1 MELDLTNA
9 LKIHTNY
16 NFKKYRG
23 QELIQEI
30 NTHNLITDL
39 MFNSMIKD
47 ISIYFQTFRNLLLG
61 NGTTEPTATDTTLTS
76 LLWQKYWEPIDSQI
90 DNDATSISLTQT
102 YEIPADTKYVGE
114 ITECGLGYAYGSEYI
129 KTHALLRDTEGNP
142 ISINKTDLD
151 RLLITVQLV
160 FKFTVPE
167 GVFLVNLRYSPLY
180 YCLETNFVTVKPLS
194 SYKAHDSD
202 KALVIQHAY
211 LSQDY
216 QEVLDNGVRGYCHG
230 DYGCLYSAG
239 CNNGAL
245 ATEEPPQAT
254 IPAERTKNFKGR
266 IGDTYIVGEYV
277 AYVKAIIFLGLFV
290 IPLPNEK
297 YFPEYTMSDINV
309 GIGDGITT
317 EFINPLNYFK
327 KDTDK
332 IYKNGI
338 LLTRDVDYT
347 ITHNNNRQGLVEL
360 FASTDAR
367 ISGGLQDTTGRYS
380 PLFRPQPFTLGYP
393 YSNNYVWKMPPV
405 IYAFDTENPLFLD
418 MQQPVDVNYFRI
430 GKGHRNNAKYSLY
443 YKENEESEYV
453 LLTSFIKTSDLFEQ
467 YFNKVVA
474 QYFKVTIEAASGTNN
489 VDSYALQG
497 TVSSAGSNGTY
508 SSTYCFPKD
517 YSSLSNP
524 NNFCVL
530 GYRDEGKIIFTTPPA
545 QDDIITMEVTMDLPM
560 KNKNNVI
567 DYDFTLTF

>member
-39 MFNSMIKD
+39 MFNSMMVNTST
-47 ISIYFQTFRNLLLG
+47 SIQSFRHLLLG

-76 LLWQKYWEPIDSQI
+76 LLWQKYWEPTNSQI

-102 YEIPADTKYVGE
+102 YEIPADTKYIGE
-114 ITECGLGYAYGSEYI
+114 ITECGLGYGHAVQYL
-129 KTHALLRDTEGNP
+129 KTHALLRDAEGNP

-151 RLLITVQLV
+151 RLLITIQLV

-180 YCLETNFVTVKPLS
+180 YCLDPRFVNVS
-194 SYKAHDSD
+194 SLTSFKEKNSD
-202 KALVIQHAY
+202 KASSIQHAY

-216 QEVLDNGVRGYCHG
+216 QEVLDNGARGYSHNYEWG
-230 DYGCLYSAG
+230 YLYSAG

-245 ATEEPPQAT
+245 ATEVSPQAT

-266 IGDTYIVGEYV
+266 IGDTYIMGEYV

-290 IPLPNEK
+290 IPLPNKK

-360 FASTDAR
+360 FASTDAH
-367 ISGGLQDTTGRYS
+367 ISGGLQDPSSSHS
-380 PLFRPQPFTLGYP
+380 PLFRPHPFALFYTLASGTSY
-393 YSNNYVWKMPPV
+393 KMPPV

-430 GKGHRNNAKYSLY
+430 GKSHKNNAKYSLY
-443 YKENEESEYV
+443 YKENEESDYV

-474 QYFKVTIEAASGTNN
+474 QYFKVTIEATSGTNN
-489 VDSYALQG
+489 ENSYG
-497 TVSSAGSNGTY
+497 TPEYTTSIDNRGGY
-508 SSTYCFPKD
+508 SKNCLNKN

-524 NNFCVL
+524 DNFCVL

-545 QDDIITMEVTMDLPM
+545 QNDIITMEVTMDLPM